1 MTTPTDSL
9 RHEPGPDDGRVSST
23 NADQTA
29 SSHRVGHQRSH
40 TDDGLP
46 EGQRS
51 STGTDESAAGAQPL
65 PHSYED
71 DGRTFLAARRRP
83 TAAHGWRKV
92 IANITGGRINPGPSA
107 EQQHAA
113 ELIRRIRVSLDGVHK
128 VAFVCA
134 KGGVGKSTMA
144 VAVGN
149 VIARVRGDRVIAV
162 DVDPDLGDSARF
174 SERGGPQA
182 NIEQVASLQNI
193 ERYSN
198 VRVHTVVNNDRLE
211 LLSAQNDPKS
221 TYTLGPE
228 DYAATMKI
236 LELHCNVIL
245 LDCGTSITDPLF
257 SRIASDVSGLV
268 VVASQDVRGV
278 EGALATLDWL
288 YAHGFDW
295 LLPQTVVALNATR
308 RRSAYRPQSRRERIS
323 ASSCRR
329 SSGCPTTRIWPRGW
343 QQDLSTP
350 QTTHTQRCA
359 RTCWWRGAA
368 LFHQPGAA
376 IPRGRLGRPDRYDPL
391 RLAAHWRRTP
401 YVPPHGVWRHPAQ
414 AVHLHTGG
422 TFKPVNGQLNL
433 CVRPR
438 RLSQDRPSSRTTAET
453 TGPPSGS
460 WAVPGGYVGNSRSVT
475 WKADII
481 ARRRSAHLSTKLRST
496 INRASSRGP
505 GSPLMSTAAIRKGS
519 EISSERVR
527 GK

>member
-23 NADQTA
+23 SADQTA
-29 SSHRVGHQRSH
+29 SGHRVGHQHPADSTRAVAALRQRSH

-51 STGTDESAAGAQPL
+51 STGTDESAAAAQPV
-65 PHSYED
+65 PHSYQD

-83 TAAHGWRKV
+83 TAAYGWRKV
-92 IANITGGRINPGPSA
+92 IVNITGGRINPGPSA

-113 ELIRRIRVSLDGVHK
+113 ELIRRIRGSLDGVHK

-162 DVDPDLGDSARF
+162 DVDPDLGDLSARF
-174 SERGGPQA
+174 GERGGPQA
-182 NIEQVASLQNI
+182 NIEQVASLQNS

-308 RRSAYRPQSRRERIS
+308 DGQPLIDLKVVENEFGKFVPEVFRVPFDPHLAEGV
-323 ASSCRR
+323 AV
-329 SSGCPTTRIWPRGW
+329 
-343 QQDLSTP
+343 DLSTLKP
-350 QTTHTQRCA
+350 
-359 RTCWWRGAA
+359 RTRKAV
-368 LFHQPGAA
+368 LE
-376 IPRGRLGRPDRYDPL
+376 
-391 RLAAHWRRTP
+391 LAG
-401 YVPPHGVWRHPAQ
+401 GVAQ
-414 AVHLHTGG
+414 HYSTS
-422 TFKPVNGQLNL
+422 P
-433 CVRPR
+433 VRPYR
-438 RLSQDRPSSRTTAET
+438 EDDLGAWID
-453 TGPPSGS
+453 
-460 WAVPGGYVGNSRSVT
+460 
-475 WKADII
+475 
-481 ARRRSAHLSTKLRST
+481 
-496 INRASSRGP
+496 
-505 GSPLMSTAAIRKGS
+505 MIR
-519 EISSERVR
+519 
-527 GK
+527 

>member
-1 MTTPTDSL
+1 
-9 RHEPGPDDGRVSST
+9 V
-23 NADQTA
+23 
-29 SSHRVGHQRSH
+29 
-40 TDDGLP
+40 
-46 EGQRS
+46 
-51 STGTDESAAGAQPL
+51 
-65 PHSYED
+65 PHPYGD

-83 TAAHGWRKV
+83 TASYGWRTV

-113 ELIRRIRVSLDGVHK
+113 ELIRRIRASLDGVHK

-144 VAVGN
+144 VTVGN

-162 DVDPDLGDSARF
+162 DVDPDLGDLSARF

-295 LLPQTVVALNATR
+295 LLPHTVVALNATR
-308 RRSAYRPQSRRERIS
+308 DGQPLIDLKLVENEFGKFVSEVFRVPYDPHLAEGV
-323 ASSCRR
+323 AV
-329 SSGCPTTRIWPRGW
+329 
-343 QQDLSTP
+343 DLSTLKP
-350 QTTHTQRCA
+350 
-359 RTCWWRGAA
+359 RTRKAV
-368 LFHQPGAA
+368 LE
-376 IPRGRLGRPDRYDPL
+376 
-391 RLAAHWRRTP
+391 LAG
-401 YVPPHGVWRHPAQ
+401 GVAQ
-414 AVHLHTGG
+414 HYSTS
-422 TFKPVNGQLNL
+422 Q
-433 CVRPR
+433 VRPYR
-438 RLSQDRPSSRTTAET
+438 EDDLGAWID
-453 TGPPSGS
+453 
-460 WAVPGGYVGNSRSVT
+460 
-475 WKADII
+475 
-481 ARRRSAHLSTKLRST
+481 
-496 INRASSRGP
+496 
-505 GSPLMSTAAIRKGS
+505 MIR
-519 EISSERVR
+519 
-527 GK
+527 

>member
-51 STGTDESAAGAQPL
+51 STGTDESAAGAQPV

-71 DGRTFLAARRRP
+71 DGRTFLAVRRLP
-83 TAAHGWRKV
+83 AAAYGWRKV

-113 ELIRRIRVSLDGVHK
+113 ELIRRIRASLDGVHK

-162 DVDPDLGDSARF
+162 DVDPDLGDLSARF

-308 RRSAYRPQSRRERIS
+308 DGQALIDLKVVENEFGKFVPEVFRVPFDPHLAEGV
-323 ASSCRR
+323 AV
-329 SSGCPTTRIWPRGW
+329 
-343 QQDLSTP
+343 DLSTLKP
-350 QTTHTQRCA
+350 
-359 RTCWWRGAA
+359 RTRKAV
-368 LFHQPGAA
+368 LE
-376 IPRGRLGRPDRYDPL
+376 
-391 RLAAHWRRTP
+391 LAG
-401 YVPPHGVWRHPAQ
+401 GVAQ
-414 AVHLHTGG
+414 HYSTS
-422 TFKPVNGQLNL
+422 P
-433 CVRPR
+433 VRPYR
-438 RLSQDRPSSRTTAET
+438 EDDLGAWID
-453 TGPPSGS
+453 
-460 WAVPGGYVGNSRSVT
+460 
-475 WKADII
+475 
-481 ARRRSAHLSTKLRST
+481 
-496 INRASSRGP
+496 
-505 GSPLMSTAAIRKGS
+505 MIR
-519 EISSERVR
+519 
-527 GK
+527 

>member
-71 DGRTFLAARRRP
+71 DGRTFLATRRRP

-162 DVDPDLGDSARF
+162 DVDPDLGDLSARF

-308 RRSAYRPQSRRERIS
+308 DGQALIDLKVVENEFGKFVSEVFRVPYDPHLAEGV
-323 ASSCRR
+323 AV
-329 SSGCPTTRIWPRGW
+329 
-343 QQDLSTP
+343 DLSTLKP
-350 QTTHTQRCA
+350 
-359 RTCWWRGAA
+359 RTRNAV
-368 LFHQPGAA
+368 LE
-376 IPRGRLGRPDRYDPL
+376 
-391 RLAAHWRRTP
+391 LAG
-401 YVPPHGVWRHPAQ
+401 GVAQ
-414 AVHLHTGG
+414 HYSTS
-422 TFKPVNGQLNL
+422 Q
-433 CVRPR
+433 VRPYR
-438 RLSQDRPSSRTTAET
+438 EDDLGAWID
-453 TGPPSGS
+453 
-460 WAVPGGYVGNSRSVT
+460 
-475 WKADII
+475 
-481 ARRRSAHLSTKLRST
+481 
-496 INRASSRGP
+496 
-505 GSPLMSTAAIRKGS
+505 MIR
-519 EISSERVR
+519 
-527 GK
+527 